1 MGEAKECRMYMS
13 TKLELNC
20 YHHGTKKLQL
30 KNEAEYVECSESIAR
45 KSTKKKIKTKTS
57 TLTTHATTF
66 NFPQSQADNLE
77 PSQKQSKQINGQKIK
92 TGTSSLITHVHV
104 NKSTKLQLKCYHRVT
119 PRQQKTTSHMPQN
132 QVEYLEHN
140 DNQSKKINKII

>member
-92 TGTSSLITHVHV
+92 TGKDVVYEL
-104 NKSTKLQLKCYHRVT
+104 
-119 PRQQKTTSHMPQN
+119 
-132 QVEYLEHN
+132 
-140 DNQSKKINKII
+140 

>member
-1 MGEAKECRMYMS
+1 MQRKHS
-13 TKLELNC
+13 
-20 YHHGTKKLQL
+20 KKI
-30 KNEAEYVECSESIAR
+30 N
-45 KSTKKKIKTKTS
+45 KKKIKTETS
-57 TLTTHATTF
+57 TLTAHATTF